1 MTQHVGR
8 HNEKILEEI
17 QEKVKV
23 IQTSLNRG
31 EISREKAKEG
41 LLKII
46 QVYRQELETGKINL
60 NSVGRK

>member
-8 HNEKILEEI
+8 HNQKILEEI
-17 QEKVKV
+17 EVKVKD
-23 IQTSLNRG
+23 LREEN
-31 EISREKAKEG
+31 ISKERAKEQ

>member
-8 HNEKILEEI
+8 HNHKILEEI
-17 QEKVKV
+17 EVKVKD
-23 IQTSLNRG
+23 LREEN
-31 EISREKAKEG
+31 ISKERAKEQ

>member
-8 HNEKILEEI
+8 HNQKILEEI
-17 QEKVKV
+17 EVKVKA
-23 IQTSLNRG
+23 LREEN
-31 EISREKAKEG
+31 ISKERAKEQ